1 MNRKGLKSVSR
12 RGGFTLLEVILALG
26 LSVMV
31 MALVGMA
38 LNTTLHLVDSGQ
50 TKTQRDQLARA
61 IMGKIAGDV
70 RATVRYEPFDSSG
83 MMSVASTSKSGS
95 SSSSQSGGTTVKSST
110 SSSSSSSSSD
120 SSSSDGSSSSTTQ
133 VVAGLTGDQYGLIVD
148 IGRLP
153 RIDEYTSG
161 ASDNN
166 SSAVL
171 PSDVR
176 TITYFLAGDTAPA
189 SQVVSTTN
197 VVDGSG
203 LVRCEMDHAMSQYA
217 SQQGQSTLTN
227 ATVIAPEVLA
237 LEFQYFDG
245 AQWDLSW
252 DTVANSG
259 LPQAVKISMV
269 LSDPSQTGKPGYT
282 QPQFA
287 SVADAASQDP
297 DSVYSTVVRLPASDT
312 IQWPANSQSSS
323 SGSSSTSSSSS
334 SASGIQQGQ

>member
-1 MNRKGLKSVSR
+1 MAR
-12 RGGFTLLEVILALG
+12 RSGFTLLEVVLALG
-26 LSVMV
+26 LSAMV

-38 LNTTLHLVDSGQ
+38 LSTTLKLVDSGQ

-83 MMSVASTSKSGS
+83 MMSVASTSKSSS
-95 SSSSQSGGTTVKSST
+95 SSSSQSNGTTPKSST

-120 SSSSDGSSSSTTQ
+120 SSSSDSSSSTTQ
-133 VVAGLTGDQYGLIVD
+133 FIAGLIGDQYGLTVD
-148 IGRLP
+148 VGRLP

-161 ASDNN
+161 SADNN
-166 SSAVL
+166 SATVL

-176 TITYFLAGDTAPA
+176 TVTYFLAGDTAPA
-189 SQVVSTTN
+189 SQVVSSTN

-203 LVRCEMDHAMSQYA
+203 LARCEMDRAMSQYA
-217 SQQGQSTLTN
+217 SQQGQATLTN
-227 ATVIAPEVLA
+227 AALIAPEVLA

-245 AQWDLSW
+245 TQWDSSW
-252 DTVANSG
+252 DTTSNGG

-269 LSDPSQTGKPGYT
+269 LSDPSQAGKPGYT
-282 QPQFA
+282 QPQIS

-297 DSVYSTVVRLPASDT
+297 DSVYSTVVRLPGCDA
-312 IQWPANSQSSS
+312 IQWPSGSQSSS
-323 SGSSSTSSSSS
+323 SSSTSSSSS
-334 SASGIQQGQ
+334 STSGTNTTPPSP